1 MARKYTLKYIEEQIG
16 GIYDLKLTHGSY
28 GSAYTAKKK
37 NVATSENAR
46 RVFVAWDYDQLTRD
60 NHIGETATD

>member
-1 MARKYTLKYIEEQIG
+1 MQRKYTLKQIAEQIG

-37 NVATSENAR
+37 NVPASEINR
-46 RVFVAWDYDQLTRD
+46 RVFVAWDYDQLIRD
-60 NHIGETATD
+60 NHIGETAPE